1 MKSGVIFMGSHFNEL
16 TSWEIREQILKYNAT
31 FSMTDVERANF
42 LGLPNGCRIRE
53 NAKIISQEKL
63 SIGEN
68 CWIGEGAILDASG
81 ELEIGSN
88 TSIGLNVMVWTH
100 DSHKLNIK
108 GKNTR
113 EANSGIIRKKTKIG
127 SSCFIAGPSV
137 IMPGVTIGDKCIVA
151 PMSVVYE
158 DLPDRTIYQPYKNFV
173 DLKKENEEKNL
184 IIEQMKEE
192 LETIKKHIG
201 II

>member
-1 MKSGVIFMGSHFNEL
+1 MGSHFNEL